1 MTSLVRRV
9 SRDPITKAQ
18 TLGLNIRPA
27 LGWNDDPQEHYLVDG
42 EVMTRRALLAYMKS
56 IERE

>member
-1 MTSLVRRV
+1 MDL
-9 SRDPITKAQ
+9 ITKAQ
-18 TLGLNIRPA
+18 TLGLNIRPLPA